1 MPGLLTLQTDLKSLR
16 YGQDTLGGGNSD
28 QPYIQTD
35 IQSADPALY
44 TTRLIRNDDGFVRGG
59 IIGSINA
66 SLIDARRIAKFFTD
80 YPKGPLF
87 LARQVGLQLS
97 NPKLEGKQLSTNN
110 KGTSYNTS
118 GPNFFSNIGN
128 SIINVG
134 SQAIAAVRNAANRS
148 ENIIGYSRIYNTG
161 INTLAQV
168 PLNAIGG
175 HIVRHGFLPN
185 EDRTKYY
192 EAVVT
197 ENNFVNGTNRLL
209 GLTNK
214 FSLGPGNVNKPINN
228 KETIIN
234 EYLGGPSSVYGLGNT
249 IIRRDL
255 SRDTENIIYIDAAKN
270 RSTFFSGKTRR
281 SDGTSQ
287 EVVLKTTK
295 DFEVSNKTGSLFTKD
310 TFNNNSFDDL
320 NNSFLYYVAKDSDKD
335 LPKINVAA
343 SIDSGTQLFKSGKL
357 FGVSN
362 KSQSQLGSGSFLP
375 TDGSIASD
383 PSNNSSTPLSS
394 PIGRVP
400 DITKDKDGSYNT
412 LTPNITPNII
422 STGPDAI
429 NSYDPTVTGVL
440 PSSPNTPQRM
450 PLITG
455 ANPTYADYKR
465 IVESKKLRV
474 DPPDDNIYGIYTTQT
489 DAIKASNDI
498 KPSATSYPKYN
509 NGSSSIKINIP
520 WNSVSREKRIGSGK
534 KDEINLTPIFDGNK
548 GFESDTIKINSVD
561 HNIRDLIRLRIQ
573 AVNTDSPENGKW
585 MVFRAYLTDLSDNVD
600 ATWNEVKY
608 AGRGDKFWIYDGFSR
623 KMSIGFKVAALSGDE
638 MKPMYQKLNFLMSNL
653 MPDYSNNLMRGP
665 LVRMSVGS
673 YIDSQ
678 LGKLDSLSYKIPQDS
693 PWEIAIDKPE
703 GGSQILI
710 LPHIVE
716 VTLGFTPIGSE
727 SKGDNKIQ
735 SKSTSI
741 SHIAQNN
748 TGDTGLQYV

>member
-1 MPGLLTLQTDLKSLR
+1 MPGLLTLRTDLKSLR
-16 YGQDTLGGGNSD
+16 YGQDTLGGGNSG

-66 SLIDARRIAKFFTD
+66 ALIDTRRITKFFTD

-110 KGTSYNTS
+110 QGTSYNTS

-134 SQAIAAVRNAANRS
+134 SQAIASVRNAANRS
-148 ENIIGYSRIYNTG
+148 ENIIGYSRIYNAG

-214 FSLGPGNVNKPINN
+214 FSLGPGNIDKPINN
-228 KETIIN
+228 KETIVN
-234 EYLGGPSSVYGLGNT
+234 EYLGGPNSVYGLGNT

-255 SRDTENIIYIDAAKN
+255 SRDTENQIFIKEAKDQ
-270 RSTFFSGKTRR
+270 SGFFSGKTRR
-281 SDGTSQ
+281 PDGSSQ

-295 DFEVSNKTGSLFTKD
+295 DFEISNKTGSLFTKN
-310 TFNNNSFDDL
+310 TFKNNGYDDL
-320 NNSFLYYVAKDSDKD
+320 NSSFLYYVAKDSDKD
-335 LPKINVAA
+335 TPKINVAA
-343 SIDSGTQLFKSGKL
+343 SVDSGSQLFKSGKL

-375 TDGSIASD
+375 TNGSIASD
-383 PSNNSSTPLSS
+383 PINNSSTPLSS
-394 PIGRVP
+394 PIGRIP
-400 DITKDKDGSYNT
+400 DITKDKDGSYNIP
-412 LTPNITPNII
+412 TPKITTNII

-429 NSYDPTVTGVL
+429 NRYDPTTTGGL
-440 PSSPNTPQRM
+440 PTNPNTPQRM
-450 PLITG
+450 PLITS

-498 KPSATSYPKYN
+498 IPSVTSSPKYN
-509 NGSSSIKINIP
+509 NGSSTIKISIP
-520 WNSVSREKRIGSGK
+520 WNKVSREKRIGSGK
-534 KDEINLTPIFDGNK
+534 KDEINLTPIFDGGKYFGGDVAN
-548 GFESDTIKINSVD
+548 GS
-561 HNIRDLIRLRIQ
+561 NIRDLIRFRIQ
-573 AVNTDSPENGKW
+573 AVNTDNPDDGKW
-585 MVFRAYLTDLSDNVD
+585 MVFRAYLTDLSDSVD

-623 KMSIGFKVAALSGDE
+623 KMSISFKVAALSSGE
-638 MKPMYQKLNFLMSNL
+638 MKPMYQKLNFLMGNL

-703 GGSQILI
+703 GGEQILI

-727 SKGDNKIQ
+727 SKGKNELQ